1 MQSNT
6 YISEKTNG
14 MCNFFN
20 LSFPKKCFSK
30 KNVVLTEFNL
40 IGSLPLRPK
49 KHSEKNIKK
58 NLHIPT
64 AIINFAAVYNK
75 IKNHYGAYR

>member
-1 MQSNT
+1 MQMFFTFLVRTFVT
-6 YISEKTNG
+6 YLFAPK
-14 MCNFFN
+14 N
-20 LSFPKKCFSK
+20 L
-30 KNVVLTEFNL
+30 V
-40 IGSLPLRPK
+40 
-49 KHSEKNIKK
+49 KNIKK